1 LALEAPG
8 TFQHTLFVASLAE
21 AAARALG
28 CNVELVR
35 AGTLYHDIGKMH
47 DPTCFIE
54 NQGNGPNRHEQID
67 NPWQSAEIIKK
78 HVSEGLAMA
87 RRCRLPK
94 AVQAFIPEHQGT
106 MLIAYFFHQ
115 ASLQAHGTPSAL
127 TVSETDFRYPGPRPQ
142 TKETAI
148 VMLADSCEAA
158 LRSLKEATPEDALR
172 MINRIIRARWQDQQ
186 LDEAGLSRN
195 ELTRI
200 AEVFVQVWQQF
211 HHRRIA
217 YPQPMPLV
225 ASTPSP

>member
-1 LALEAPG
+1 
-8 TFQHTLFVASLAE
+8 
-21 AAARALG
+21 
-28 CNVELVR
+28 
-35 AGTLYHDIGKMH
+35 
-47 DPTCFIE
+47 
-54 NQGNGPNRHEQID
+54 
-67 NPWQSAEIIKK
+67 
-78 HVSEGLAMA
+78 
-87 RRCRLPK
+87 
-94 AVQAFIPEHQGT
+94 
-106 MLIAYFFHQ
+106 
-115 ASLQAHGTPSAL
+115 
-127 TVSETDFRYPGPRPQ
+127 
-142 TKETAI
+142 
-148 VMLADSCEAA
+148 MLADSCEAA